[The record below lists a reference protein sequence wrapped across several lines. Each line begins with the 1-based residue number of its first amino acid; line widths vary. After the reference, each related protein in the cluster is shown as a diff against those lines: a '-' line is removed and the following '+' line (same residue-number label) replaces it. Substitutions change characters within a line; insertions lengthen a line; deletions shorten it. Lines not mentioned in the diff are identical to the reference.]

1 MMVVVCNSKNHKR
14 KGKENMKSSTKYK
27 KGKIN
32 VGWFLEGGTY
42 TC

>member
-14 KGKENMKSSTKYK
+14 KGKDEKFNKIQTKA
-27 KGKIN
+27 KIN